1 MGCMWGGYECIVEL
15 FTKEQIM
22 KKSLKAALAAVCLI
36 AAGAFFMGCSSPSGG
51 SGFTPKYAVGDIV
64 MNDGT
69 KVAYSVAKD
78 YSGDDL
84 TNLQSKAV
92 AVIFRAD
99 TESKPAL
106 GVGIKHE
113 RNGLAWCKDSNVN
126 GYNVNFTDTV
136 VTPEGEAGSL
146 TFTGKTDGSDNFMIM
161 AKTLENTQGI
171 TNDTGL
177 YKDGDNYVLPVKN
190 ETAGS
195 DYLTLKTNYPA
206 FEFAYYYGKNG
217 HNITSG
223 STFENGWYLP
233 SLSELNDIYQA
244 NKTDNVIENAL
255 YITDGNKFDDSNYWS
270 SSQYASG
277 NYIACNFNFN
287 NGGWSS
293 EYRKKG
299 NFFVCAV
306 RAFN

>member
-1 MGCMWGGYECIVEL
+1 
-15 FTKEQIM
+15 M
-22 KKSLKAALAAVCLI
+22 KKSFKVALVAVCLM
-36 AAGAFFMGCSSPSGG
+36 AAGAFFMGCSSPAGGDGG
-51 SGFTPKYAVGDIV
+51 SSWNGPKYAVGDIV
-64 MNDGT
+64 LNDGT

-84 TNLQSKAV
+84 TNLQSKTV
-92 AVIFRAD
+92 AVIFKAD

-106 GVGIKHE
+106 GVGIKHN
-113 RNGLAWCKDSNVN
+113 RNGLAWCKDSDVN

-161 AKTLENTQGI
+161 ARTLENTQSI

-177 YKDGDNYVLPVKN
+177 YKDGDNYALPAKD
-190 ETAGS
+190 ESTDS

-206 FEFAYYYGKNG
+206 FEFAYYYGKNSG
-217 HNITSG
+217 HNIKTG
-223 STFENGWYLP
+223 SAFENGWYLP

-255 YITDGNKFDDSNYWS
+255 DVTDGNKFDGLNYWS
-270 SSQYASG
+270 SSQYASYDNIASRLDFSSG
-277 NYIACNFNFN
+277 AWDYYDKDIDYNY
-287 NGGWSS
+287 
-293 EYRKKG
+293 
-299 NFFVCAV
+299 VCAV

>member
-1 MGCMWGGYECIVEL
+1 MLAASVL
-15 FTKEQIM
+15 
-22 KKSLKAALAAVCLI
+22 ALALT
-36 AAGAFFMGCSSPSGG
+36 GCSSATGGGG
-51 SGFTPKYAVGDIV
+51 SSSTPKYAVGDIV
-64 MNDGT
+64 LNDGT

-113 RNGLAWCKDSNVN
+113 RKGLAWCKDFNVN

-136 VTPEGEAGSL
+136 VTPKGEAGSL

-161 AKTLENTQGI
+161 ARTLENTQGI

-177 YKDGDNYVLPVKN
+177 YKDGDNYVLPEK
-190 ETAGS
+190 
-195 DYLTLKTNYPA
+195 DYGKTIPYSVLKDNYPA
-206 FEFAYYYGKNG
+206 FEFAYYYGKNEG
-217 HNITSG
+217 HNITPESV
-223 STFENGWYLP
+223 FEHGWYLP

-244 NKTDNVIENAL
+244 NKTENVKVIENAL
-255 YITDGNKFDDSNYWS
+255 GLTGGDKFKDSWYLS
-270 SSQYASG
+270 SSQYASDDYNAYIFYFG
-277 NYIACNFNFN
+277 NGERHNDYK
-287 NGGWSS
+287 S
-293 EYRKKG
+293 ENSNY
-299 NFFVCAV
+299 VCAV

>member
-1 MGCMWGGYECIVEL
+1 MKKTL
-15 FTKEQIM
+15 FTVLAA
-22 KKSLKAALAAVCLI
+22 SVLALALT
-36 AAGAFFMGCSSPSGG
+36 GCSSATG
-51 SGFTPKYAVGDIV
+51 SDGSSFTPKYAVGDIV

-106 GVGIKHE
+106 GVGIKKSA
-113 RNGLAWCKDSNVN
+113 LLWCKDSNVN
-126 GYNVNFTDTV
+126 GYNVNFTDIV
-136 VTPEGEAGSL
+136 VNPIRVVGSPL

-161 AKTLENTQGI
+161 ARTLDNQGK
-171 TNDTGL
+171 NDTGL
-177 YKDGDNYVLPVKN
+177 KSSNNYVLPAKD
-190 ETAGS
+190 ESTGS
-195 DYLTLKTNYPA
+195 DYSTLKTNYPA

-233 SLSELNDIYQA
+233 SESELNDIYQA
-244 NKTDNVIENAL
+244 NKTDNIIENAL
-255 YITDGNKFDDSNYWS
+255 GVTGGDMFDGSCYWS
-270 SSQYASG
+270 SSQYASFDIDAYLLNFGDGEYYYDYKDG
-277 NYIACNFNFN
+277 NVH
-287 NGGWSS
+287 
-293 EYRKKG
+293 
-299 NFFVCAV
+299 FVCAV
-306 RAFN
+306 RTFN

>member
-1 MGCMWGGYECIVEL
+1 
-15 FTKEQIM
+15 M
-22 KKSLKAALAAVCLI
+22 KKSLKVALVAVCLM

-51 SGFTPKYAVGDIV
+51 GGFTPKYAVGDIV
-64 MNDGT
+64 LNDGT

-84 TNLQSKAV
+84 INLQSKAV
-92 AVIFRAD
+92 AVIFKAA

-106 GVGIKHE
+106 GVGIKH
-113 RNGLAWCKDSNVN
+113 NKSGLAWCKDSNVN
-126 GYNVNFTDTV
+126 GCNVKFTDTV
-136 VTPEGEAGSL
+136 VTPEGEAGSF

-161 AKTLENTQGI
+161 ARTLDNQGK
-171 TNDTGL
+171 NDTGL
-177 YKDGDNYVLPVKN
+177 KSSNNYALPAKD
-190 ETAGS
+190 ESTGS
-195 DYLTLKTNYPA
+195 EYSTLKTNYPA

-233 SLSELNDIYQA
+233 SESELNDIYQA

-255 YITDGNKFDDSNYWS
+255 GVTGGDKFEGLNYWS
-270 SSQYASG
+270 SSQYASYVNNAYRLG
-277 NYIACNFNFN
+277 FNDGDWDYHLKNYSN
-287 NGGWSS
+287 
-293 EYRKKG
+293 Y
-299 NFFVCAV
+299 VCAV

>member
-1 MGCMWGGYECIVEL
+1 MKKTL
-15 FTKEQIM
+15 FTVLAA
-22 KKSLKAALAAVCLI
+22 SVLALALT
-36 AAGAFFMGCSSPSGG
+36 GCSSATGSGG
-51 SGFTPKYAVGDIV
+51 SSFTPKYAVGDIV

-106 GVGIKHE
+106 GVGIKHN
-113 RNGLAWCKDSNVN
+113 RSGLKWCKDSNVS

-161 AKTLENTQGI
+161 ARTLDNQRK
-171 TNDTGL
+171 NDTGL
-177 YKDGDNYVLPVKN
+177 KSSNNYALPAKD
-190 ETAGS
+190 ESTGS
-195 DYLTLKTNYPA
+195 DYSTLKTNYPA

-233 SLSELNDIYQA
+233 SESELNDIYQA
-244 NKTDNVIENAL
+244 NKTDNVIEKAL
-255 YITDGNKFDDSNYWS
+255 GVTGGNKFNGSYYWS
-270 SSQYASG
+270 SSQSASYDFSAYSLYFDDG
-277 NYIACNFNFN
+277 AWINFAKIY
-287 NGGWSS
+287 GYS
-293 EYRKKG
+293 Y
-299 NFFVCAV
+299 VCAV

>member
-1 MGCMWGGYECIVEL
+1 MKKTL
-15 FTKEQIM
+15 FTVLAA
-22 KKSLKAALAAVCLI
+22 SVLALALT
-36 AAGAFFMGCSSPSGG
+36 GCSSATGGGG
-51 SGFTPKYAVGDIV
+51 SSSTPKYAVGDIV
-64 MNDGT
+64 LNDGT
-69 KVAYSVAKD
+69 KVAYSVAKE

-106 GVGIKHE
+106 GVGIKHKKS
-113 RNGLAWCKDSNVN
+113 GLEWCKDSDVN
-126 GYNVNFTDTV
+126 GYNVKFTDTV

-161 AKTLENTQGI
+161 ARTLENTQGI

-177 YKDGDNYVLPVKN
+177 YIDGDNYVIPEK
-190 ETAGS
+190 
-195 DYLTLKTNYPA
+195 DYGKGIPYTVLKGNYSA
-206 FEFAYYYGKNG
+206 FEFAYYYGKNEG

-233 SLSELNDIYQA
+233 SESELNDIYQA

-255 YITDGNKFDDSNYWS
+255 GVTGGNKFDGSYYWS
-270 SSQYASG
+270 SSQYASSDG
-277 NYIACNFNFN
+277 YACVLNFL
-287 NGGWSS
+287 NGGWNYFYKLNGS
-293 EYRKKG
+293 Y
-299 NFFVCAV
+299 VCAV